1 MDRSIKSSRA
11 GGADI
16 TILHARDDWEIP
28 WREGRANFDA
38 AVSALEGSGVM
49 VVRSTAEE
57 TVVLEVEGGRE
68 RVSWQKVKYGG
79 HNRVVTFQVVAREV
93 MRSFER
99 NREVEVD

>member
-1 MDRSIKSSRA
+1 
-11 GGADI
+11 
-16 TILHARDDWEIP
+16 
-28 WREGRANFDA
+28 
-38 AVSALEGSGVM
+38 VSALEGSGVI

-57 TVVLEVEGGRE
+57 TVVLEVEGRRE

-93 MRSFER
+93 LRSFER